1 MKYNPVTNTIDRPD
15 GTPYLHLAPC
25 IGAQEAYQIADTLLQ
40 APEWEKEKEELE
52 AQIGKL
58 EYELKHRENVADE
71 LSKAQAEIERLED
84 SLEAS
89 RMMAEEFEMELEGS
103 KVELTQAR
111 LRIEELE
118 AMLASAEAALKAEA
132 DEQEDMRME
141 RDLLS

>member
-15 GTPYLHLAPC
+15 GTPYLHLAPG

-52 AQIGKL
+52 EQIGKL
-58 EYELKHRENVADE
+58 EEKLEDDLEHRENVADE
-71 LSKAQAEIERLED
+71 LSEAQAEIER
-84 SLEAS
+84 
-89 RMMAEEFEMELEGS
+89 LEGS